1 MLAPVHCGFNSS
13 SSLAILAAIR
23 RASSRDGKFSIFDLD
38 YL

>member
-1 MLAPVHCGFNSS
+1 LA
-13 SSLAILAAIR
+13 LLAAIR